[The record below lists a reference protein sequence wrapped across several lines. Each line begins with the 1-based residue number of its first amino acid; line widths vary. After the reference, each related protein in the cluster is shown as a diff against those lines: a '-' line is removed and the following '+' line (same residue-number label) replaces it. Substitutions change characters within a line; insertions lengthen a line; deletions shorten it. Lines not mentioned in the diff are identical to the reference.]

1 MGARGRRQRKVII
14 CYSGRQLLS
23 SNTFGV
29 LHLGIATRSLPDM
42 TIRVLMADD
51 HPVVRTGIRAMIA
64 HESDMSVV
72 AEASDGAE
80 VVALYGQHRPDV
92 VLMDLRMPRQD
103 GITSIRAIVADD
115 PEARIVALTSYE
127 GDADIYRALDA
138 GACGYLIKDMLG
150 AEVVGAIRSAAAGR
164 RVIPP
169 HVASR
174 LAEFIPR
181 IDLTPREQ
189 EVLGL
194 AAKGLRNRDIARI
207 IGRTEETVKVHLKHV
222 MAKLGVGDR
231 TEAVTLAMQRGIIHL
246 DG

>member
-1 MGARGRRQRKVII
+1 
-14 CYSGRQLLS
+14 
-23 SNTFGV
+23 
-29 LHLGIATRSLPDM
+29 M

-72 AEASDGAE
+72 GEASDGAE
-80 VVALYGQHRPDV
+80 VVALYGQHKPDV
-92 VLMDLRMPRQD
+92 VLMDLRMPRQG
-103 GITSIRAIVADD
+103 GIASIRAIVAGD
-115 PEARIVALTSYE
+115 PSARIVALTSYE

-169 HVASR
+169 NVASR
-174 LAEFIPR
+174 LAEFVPR
-181 IDLTPREQ
+181 IDLTPREH

-194 AAKGLRNRDIARI
+194 AAKGLRNRDIAHV

-246 DG
+246 ED